1 MTAQNSIS
9 KVLQNATTMSQGI
22 RAKKVAM
29 AIADGMKA
37 ESTAMLR
44 SALVKEGAVPLLLGV
59 QREAVRSADGLEFLP
74 DATLQESA
82 STAFDAL
89 VLPDGDQAV
98 DVLVKDGH
106 VIGLLQDQYRLCNTI
121 LAVGASSKLLEK
133 CGIPTELL
141 DGSPD
146 RRVLVAGATADI
158 APQFIAA
165 IAQTQRGC

>member
-1 MTAQNSIS
+1 M
-9 KVLQNATTMSQGI
+9 NATTPGPGI

-44 SALVKEGAVPLLLGV
+44 SALMKEGAVPLLLGV
-59 QREAVRSADGLEFLP
+59 RREAVRSADGLEFVP
-74 DATLQESA
+74 DATLQESG
-82 STAFDAL
+82 STPFDAL
-89 VLPDGDQAV
+89 VLPDGDEAV
-98 DVLVKDGH
+98 DHLVKDGH

-121 LAVGASSKLLEK
+121 LAVGASSKLLKK
-133 CGIPTELL
+133 CGIPTQLP

-146 RRVLVAGATADI
+146 RGVLIAGSTADV

-165 IAQTQRGC
+165 IAQHAHAGRALRHAQRGC

>member
-1 MTAQNSIS
+1 M
-9 KVLQNATTMSQGI
+9 NATTNSQGI

-59 QREAVRSADGLEFLP
+59 RREAVRSADGLEFLP
-74 DATLQESA
+74 DATLQESG

-98 DVLVKDGH
+98 DDLMKDGH

-133 CGIPTELL
+133 CGISKELP

-146 RRVLVAGATADI
+146 RRILVAGATADI
-158 APQFIAA
+158 APRFIAA
-165 IAQTQRGC
+165 IAQRGC